1 MIQRDF
7 DIDLLKALS
16 IIEGAVR
23 CTGNKELI
31 QIVEDEL
38 DWIVNSIVTGLK
50 KDKT

>member
-1 MIQRDF
+1 MIQKDF

-23 CTGNKELI
+23 ASGNREVI

-38 DWIVNSIVTGLK
+38 DWIVNAIVTG
-50 KDKT
+50 